1 MERLPKKEAIRLRHE
16 REKLER
22 NLGGIAGLE
31 RLPDAVFVVDT
42 KKEHIAVTEARKLGI
57 PVIAIVDTN
66 CDPDEVDFVI
76 PGNDDAIRAVNL
88 VTRVIADALAEGYGM
103 AKEEVAENLA
113 ARAPRKP
120 GGPKPQA
127 APAAVDDTPSDEEAA
142 AIAISTVFEPDAPE
156 AEVVEDEIVI
166 EAVGRGGDARRPGR
180 GRRGDDRRRRTRGGP
195 RAGLRRGELMAEIT
209 AEMVKVLRDAT
220 GAGMM
225 DCKRALIE
233 SDGDTARATEI
244 LREKGLASVAK
255 RAGRSADQGLI
266 DAYIHFNNT
275 VGVLVEVNCET
286 DFVANTDEFRQLVKD
301 LALHIASP
309 SAPRWL
315 SRDDVPTSV
324 LEFEQKIAEGQA
336 KEAGKPDN
344 IVPKIVEGK
353 IEAFLKDNVLVDQPF
368 VKDDSKTIQQYLD
381 EVSAKTGE
389 KVQVR
394 RFARFKLGE
403 EAE

>member
-1 MERLPKKEAIRLRHE
+1 M
-16 REKLER
+16 
-22 NLGGIAGLE
+22 
-31 RLPDAVFVVDT
+31 
-42 KKEHIAVTEARKLGI
+42 
-57 PVIAIVDTN
+57 
-66 CDPDEVDFVI
+66 
-76 PGNDDAIRAVNL
+76 
-88 VTRVIADALAEGYGM
+88 
-103 AKEEVAENLA
+103 
-113 ARAPRKP
+113 
-120 GGPKPQA
+120 
-127 APAAVDDTPSDEEAA
+127 
-142 AIAISTVFEPDAPE
+142 
-156 AEVVEDEIVI
+156 AEV
-166 EAVGRGGDARRPGR
+166 
-180 GRRGDDRRRRTRGGP
+180 
-195 RAGLRRGELMAEIT
+195 T

-233 SDGDTARATEI
+233 SDGDTERATEI

-255 RAGRSADQGLI
+255 RAGRSADQGLV

-309 SAPRWL
+309 SAPKWL
-315 SRDDVPTSV
+315 TRDDVPTSV
-324 LEFEQKIAEGQA
+324 LEAEQRIAEAQA
-336 KEAGKPDN
+336 KEAGKPDHV
-344 IVPKIVEGK
+344 VPKIVEGK
-353 IEAFLKDNVLVDQPF
+353 IEAFLKDNVLLDQPF